1 MAEEVGGIV
10 YEVGMEVSGLT
21 AGAKQAEDA
30 LDSIDKSAQ
39 DSSKSLGKLDNSSR
53 NAGKGMGSAAGSA
66 NSLKTSLTALAGAIS
81 VSLIMQWEMHSW
93 KLLII

>member
-39 DSSKSLGKLDNSSR
+39 SSSKSMDKLDGAASSS
-53 NAGKGMGSAAGSA
+53 GKELS
-66 NSLKTSLTALAGAIS
+66 ALA
-81 VSLIMQWEMHSW
+81 
-93 KLLII
+93 KL